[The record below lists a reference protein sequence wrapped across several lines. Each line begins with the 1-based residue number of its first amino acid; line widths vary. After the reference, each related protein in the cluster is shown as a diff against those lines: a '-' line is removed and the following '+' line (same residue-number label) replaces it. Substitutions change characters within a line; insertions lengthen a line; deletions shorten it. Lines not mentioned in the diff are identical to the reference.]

1 MKNKSKDG
9 GVGLYFTL
17 LLWMLLPTVYMTV
30 RTAVAGKTGAN
41 INVFGSIE
49 WFDLIDE
56 SITAFLTVPLYY
68 LLKTKKM
75 RSKYSGFAYVVSM
88 AVYLVFTVV
97 LVFNMNGIASFM
109 NQKNA
114 VSYLTAESVAM
125 LVGFAGTLGILHCI
139 LSGRKKV
146 IAGITATKIAG
157 YAVGDVLLVPKFG
170 AVGSAWSDTIVNAMI
185 FAVLAVFVLIPERET
200 FRFRPDR
207 KFLIEWMKRGLF
219 SGFGIFLDNIV
230 YALVVVRTISRA
242 GSLGSYWI
250 ANNIIWGLMIPFI
263 SCYCELIK
271 RARIKRLTSK
281 SVYACIAVVFVWIAF
296 VPFWTPY
303 VRHVLMQSGN
313 DAKNITSLLATL
325 LPFYVAY
332 AASAVIDASFIA
344 QGRTWCSAVISVIVN
359 IGYYGIVYLCY
370 RQGTFASSLTQ
381 VAYVFG
387 TGMVIHLVASFVIYR
402 LLVSH
407 DRKAELMA
415 EQTA

>member
-1 MKNKSKDG
+1 MEEETKKSSA
-9 GVGLYFTL
+9 GLYFAL
-17 LLWMLLPTVYMTV
+17 LLWMLLPTVYTTV
-30 RTAVAGKTGAN
+30 RTAVAGSAGAN

-68 LLKTKKM
+68 LLKTKEERTKNA
-75 RSKYSGFAYVVSM
+75 GFAYVCSM
-88 AVYLVFTVV
+88 AVYFVFTVV
-97 LVFNMNGIASFM
+97 LIFNMNGIASFM

-271 RARIKRLTSK
+271 RSQTKKLTRQ
-281 SVYACIAVVFVWIAF
+281 SVYVCLAIILLWTVFT
-296 VPFWTPY
+296 PFWKPY
-303 VRHVLMQSGN
+303 IKDVLMQKGDSV
-313 DAKNITSLLATL
+313 KNIASLLATM
-325 LPFYVAY
+325 LPFYAAY
-332 AASAVIDASFIA
+332 AFSSVIDAVFVA

-359 IGYYGIVYLCY
+359 IGYYGIVYFCY
-370 RQGTFASSLTQ
+370 SRGMFAMSLTR

-387 TGMVIHLVASFVIYR
+387 AGMVIHLAASFVIYR
-402 LLVSH
+402 LLMLH
-407 DRKAELMA
+407 DEKSSVL
-415 EQTA
+415 TAD